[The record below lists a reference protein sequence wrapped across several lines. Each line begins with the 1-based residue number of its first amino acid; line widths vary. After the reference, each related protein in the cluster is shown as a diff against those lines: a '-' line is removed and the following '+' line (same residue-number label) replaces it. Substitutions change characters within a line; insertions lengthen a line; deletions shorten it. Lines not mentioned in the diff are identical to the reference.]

1 MKIVIKRKKRSDT
14 FLFLGTRSGKS
25 ESNENALVENKLKK
39 KKNFLKIYPDEE

>member
-39 KKNFLKIYPDEE
+39 KNFLKIYPDEE